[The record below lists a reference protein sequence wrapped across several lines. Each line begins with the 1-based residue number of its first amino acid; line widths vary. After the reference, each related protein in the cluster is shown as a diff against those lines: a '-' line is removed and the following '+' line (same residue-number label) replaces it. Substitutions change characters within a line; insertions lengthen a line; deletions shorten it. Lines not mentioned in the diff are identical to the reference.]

1 MPGQDWVQGTRVRLG
16 RDAGVR
22 IFGCCSA
29 AARGVDVEGTGFEGT
44 LLELV
49 FSIGTGLVVGGLDLC
64 IFIFQALDGELVL
77 RILCLWELDLRI
89 VGLLVFKLWKNCL

>member
-49 FSIGTGLVVGGLDLC
+49 FSIGTGLVVGGLNLC
-64 IFIFQALDGELVL
+64 IFILWALDPGVLDL
-77 RILCLWELDLRI
+77 RILCLWELDFRI
-89 VGLLVFKLWKNCL
+89 VGISVFNL